1 MFTLFLKGVFFL
13 IETDPFLYR
22 INFFSASLG
31 SKVYHYQNVQKKGNQ
46 LLIPFYDKQ
55 NDCL

>member
-22 INFFSASLG
+22 INFFLL
-31 SKVYHYQNVQKKGNQ
+31 HWVQKYTVTKMYKKKGNQ
-46 LLIPFYDKQ
+46 LLISFYDKQ